1 MRFWFKKKKSSFS
14 FTGNQELRFNGLAK
28 SMYYKSY
35 SPCHALIFEF
45 AQNTRNVSGINRK
58 ESFGR
63 KSPTAPSIDQL
74 LLFWINVVCEWF
86 VELSLWLISSSR
98 KYFTLQSSK
107 HFLLLQFFSC
117 SKAILS
123 LPFLFYVLQSPD
135 LSSFQ
140 VLAVT
145 PQPVKLSSS
154 HFTTKMDIILSNW
167 LSIEISN
174 MPCIAVQIPDPGLVT
189 EMTSTYQTTLWAI
202 QHRIPSA
209 AIHTLFQRDIQL
221 VTVGFSLEANISVPL
236 TSKCSTK

>member
-1 MRFWFKKKKSSFS
+1 MFLYFLRFWFKKKKSSFS

-98 KYFTLQSSK
+98 KYFTLIFTN
-107 HFLLLQFFSC
+107 HFSPPNTSC
-117 SKAILS
+117 
-123 LPFLFYVLQSPD
+123 YC
-135 LSSFQ
+135 SSFP
-140 VLAVT
+140 VLK
-145 PQPVKLSSS
+145 QFYLCR
-154 HFTTKMDIILSNW
+154 FFFMFCN
-167 LSIEISN
+167 
-174 MPCIAVQIPDPGLVT
+174 
-189 EMTSTYQTTLWAI
+189 
-202 QHRIPSA
+202 
-209 AIHTLFQRDIQL
+209 
-221 VTVGFSLEANISVPL
+221 PL
-236 TSKCSTK
+236 TYLHFRFLQLLRSQ